1 MYLNL
6 LQRINKLIKYF
17 GFIKCIRKS
26 WEYIN
31 IRGLSVVSPLQKKR
45 NFSSNNK
52 NKEKKRK
59 KKKQSR
65 NESWIPIGSEKNR
78 PLKQWI
84 SRIPSILNP
93 YNASSLFASPHSPTS
108 SRAIKPSS
116 APKPGNG
123 STEVIATIVVVAVPT
138 AKSHQPDQPN
148 LTKYQQV
155 ANPHE

>member
-1 MYLNL
+1 M
-6 LQRINKLIKYF
+6 IKYF

-59 KKKQSR
+59 RKKTITEWIVNPDRFWK
-65 NESWIPIGSEKNR
+65 ESALKTMNLSNTINPQ
-78 PLKQWI
+78 PLQRVF
-84 SRIPSILNP
+84 SFRE
-93 YNASSLFASPHSPTS
+93 PTFTNLL
-108 SRAIKPSS
+108 RAIKPSS

>member
-45 NFSSNNK
+45 NFWCNNK

-65 NESWIPIGSEKNR
+65 NESWILIGSEKNR
-78 PLKQWI
+78 SLKQWI

-108 SRAIKPSS
+108 SRAIKPLS

-123 STEVIATIVVVAVPT
+123 STEVIATIVVVAVPM